1 MENSVV
7 LIAQSNLFNVR
18 IVENGVSSEKQ
29 FRVHA
34 FAASWAEGQ
43 ALRLGVPVVHEMA
56 PVGNGAG
63 ALGNDGRLPL

>member
-43 ALRLGVPVVHEMA
+43 GLRLGVPVAREIGPA
-56 PVGNGAG
+56 GNGSG
-63 ALGNDGRLPL
+63 ALRNDGRPPS